1 MAEKKNDVKVIGR
14 ETNSNGTTITMTVTP
29 KKK

>member
-14 ETNSNGTTITMTVTP
+14 ETNKSGTTITMIVKPT
-29 KKK
+29 K